1 VAQITERTRVALLLG
16 GLVAAIALAFVLYPA
31 GYPQDIRYHRFA
43 DTRAWLGIPNTL
55 NVVSNVG
62 FLVVFVAWLFASG
75 APHPA
80 FGHPLP
86 ARGERGKVSEIT
98 FFLGIFLTSIGSSYY
113 HLAPDNARLPWDRLG
128 MAVAFMALLAILV
141 EQRITPR
148 APLLWLFALEAFGV
162 ASVIVSGV
170 RDDLRLYGVAQFFP
184 IAVLLFVIE
193 GWLWA
198 AAVAYA
204 IAKVCEGADRPIYHA
219 LHETVSGHTLKHL
232 FAALGIWFIWQWL
245 RSRPADRRGRDP
257 RAGTS
262 SASAASLR

>member
-1 VAQITERTRVALLLG
+1 MAGIGLRSTPKVRVALLLG
-16 GLVAAIALAFVLYPA
+16 GFVAAIALAFALYPE
-31 GYPQDIRYHRFA
+31 GYPQDVRYHRFA
-43 DTRAWLGIPNTL
+43 DTRAWLGIPNAL

-62 FLVVFVAWLFASG
+62 FLAVFVAWLVECAGQAG
-75 APHPA
+75 ALTAAARPPHSTW
-80 FGHPLP
+80 
-86 ARGERGKVSEIT
+86 V

-148 APLLWLFALEAFGV
+148 APLLWLFAFEAFGV

-170 RDDLRLYGVAQFFP
+170 RDDLRLYGVAQYFP
-184 IAVLLFVIE
+184 IIVLLFVIE

-198 AAVAYA
+198 AAAAYA
-204 IAKVCEGADRPIYHA
+204 IAKVCEGADRPIYRA

-232 FAALGIWFIWQWL
+232 FAALGIWFIWRWL
-245 RSRPADRRGRDP
+245 RSRPRDRRGRDP
-257 RAGTS
+257 RRGTS
-262 SASAASLR
+262 SASAAALR